1 MLVTFGTEPD
11 YSKSFKIN
19 SLSYIIMVI
28 THIRKRS
35 EEIVLF
41 DPDRIRVAIGKAA
54 ESVGVNNKKL
64 EKELTEKVVQK
75 LENNFSNKIPDVEAI
90 QDIVE
95 NTLIDEG
102 QVKIAKSYILYRQK
116 RAEMRKEKENI
127 LGKKIETKFSKN
139 ALMIIKEKYLIK
151 TKKGEIKESPQEM
164 FMRVARIV
172 AEAEK
177 AYGKSAEEID
187 QTAQEFYEMMY
198 TMQFIPGG
206 RVLANA
212 GVNNQLCNCFVLPL
226 EDSTKKIFA
235 SLYTKAILQR
245 LGGGSGFSFSKL
257 RHKGSKAYETD
268 SIASGPIA
276 FLKLF
281 DYASSLIIQSGNRR
295 TANMGS
301 LSIHHPDIIDFI
313 TCKDNPE
320 LLTNFNVSVEIT
332 DEFMNA
338 VMHNLEYDLIDPSSN
353 KELERLDARKVFSLF
368 VTMAWKNGDPGV
380 LFIDKLNQN
389 NPLKETRME
398 TTDPCG
404 EQPLL
409 PYEGI
414 PLGGINLSLMVKN
427 NDVNW
432 DLLKKTVHTSVRFL
446 DNIIG
451 IVNIPV
457 EEVQEIIKKNRRIGL
472 GIMGFADMLYQ
483 LKIPYNSVEGENMAE
498 KVMKFIQKEAYN
510 ASEKLA
516 HTRGNFPNW
525 DKSIYQGKRYLRN
538 LSLTCISPTGTR
550 SLIADT
556 SPGIEPNF
564 YLIYQQTFDKN
575 NLLKTNPHFINALKQ
590 EGCYSDELLYKI
602 AQCGS
607 IRNMKEIPIELRKVF
622 VVAHDISAKWHI
634 RMQAAF
640 QKNIDGAISKTIN
653 FPKNAAIKEIEDAYI
668 MAYNLGCKG
677 MTVYRDGCRDKQVI
691 NL

>member
-212 GVNNQLCNCFVLPL
+212 GVNNQL
-226 EDSTKKIFA
+226 
-235 SLYTKAILQR
+235 
-245 LGGGSGFSFSKL
+245 
-257 RHKGSKAYETD
+257 
-268 SIASGPIA
+268 
-276 FLKLF
+276 
-281 DYASSLIIQSGNRR
+281 
-295 TANMGS
+295 
-301 LSIHHPDIIDFI
+301 
-313 TCKDNPE
+313 
-320 LLTNFNVSVEIT
+320 
-332 DEFMNA
+332 
-338 VMHNLEYDLIDPSSN
+338 
-353 KELERLDARKVFSLF
+353 
-368 VTMAWKNGDPGV
+368 
-380 LFIDKLNQN
+380 
-389 NPLKETRME
+389 
-398 TTDPCG
+398 
-404 EQPLL
+404 
-409 PYEGI
+409 
-414 PLGGINLSLMVKN
+414 
-427 NDVNW
+427 
-432 DLLKKTVHTSVRFL
+432 
-446 DNIIG
+446 
-451 IVNIPV
+451 
-457 EEVQEIIKKNRRIGL
+457 
-472 GIMGFADMLYQ
+472 
-483 LKIPYNSVEGENMAE
+483 
-498 KVMKFIQKEAYN
+498 
-510 ASEKLA
+510 
-516 HTRGNFPNW
+516 
-525 DKSIYQGKRYLRN
+525 
-538 LSLTCISPTGTR
+538 
-550 SLIADT
+550 
-556 SPGIEPNF
+556 
-564 YLIYQQTFDKN
+564 
-575 NLLKTNPHFINALKQ
+575 
-590 EGCYSDELLYKI
+590 
-602 AQCGS
+602 
-607 IRNMKEIPIELRKVF
+607 
-622 VVAHDISAKWHI
+622 
-634 RMQAAF
+634 
-640 QKNIDGAISKTIN
+640 
-653 FPKNAAIKEIEDAYI
+653 
-668 MAYNLGCKG
+668 
-677 MTVYRDGCRDKQVI
+677 
-691 NL
+691 